1 MDSNTLVKMIAFCPD
16 LKFIFHGVYPRD
28 CLIRL
33 PLKSFQIVNTDPLGT
48 PGEHW
53 LLLCRLTDG
62 SILFYDSFARNLA
75 TSFTAIYKRIRQ
87 IFPKCTIR
95 QLMPS
100 HTFQQPDDSSF
111 CGLYCIFMAQFI
123 FSGKLGTFP
132 PYATEEDLLR
142 FMSSNFGKGY
152 PRRLTYL

>member
-1 MDSNTLVKMIAFCPD
+1 MDSHSLAQTIAFCPQ
-16 LKFIFHGVYPRD
+16 LKYIFQGVYPRD
-28 CLIRL
+28 YIIRL
-33 PLKSFQIVNTDPLGT
+33 PLKSFQIVNTDPLGA

-53 LLLCRLTDG
+53 LLLCRLADG
-62 SILFYDSFARNLA
+62 SIIFYDSFGRSLA
-75 TSFTAIYKRIRQ
+75 TSFTDIYKRLRQ
-87 IFPKCTIR
+87 IFAKCAIR

-100 HTFQQPDDSSF
+100 HTFEQPGDSSF

-123 FSGKLGTFP
+123 FSGKLDTFP

-142 FMSSNFGKGY
+142 FMSSNFGKAY